1 MGSDNLFYKRKT
13 GKLVRGNKVKQILP
27 FILIV
32 CEGAKTEPNYFNWYK
47 NNCKQTINIEIS
59 GQGKNTRSLVEATI
73 KIKKKIQKEQN
84 IVFDQVWCIFDKDSF
99 SSDIYNS
106 AFQLCRNSN
115 IEVAYSNECFE
126 VWYLL
131 HFNYY
136 NCGMD
141 RTTVFEMLDEK
152 MKSDF
157 GRKYEK
163 NMNEI
168 YDLLAPKQDDAIRN
182 AKRLESS
189 CRNAYEVHHQNP
201 STSVYKLVEE
211 LNKYKI

>member
-13 GKLVRGNKVKQILP
+13 GKLVRSIKSKKVLP
-27 FILIV
+27 YILIV
-32 CEGAKTEPNYFNWYK
+32 CEGTETEPNYFSWYK
-47 NNCKQTINIEIS
+47 FNCKQTINLEIS

-73 KIKKKIQKEQN
+73 KIKKRIQKEEN
-84 IVFDQVWCIFDKDSF
+84 ILFDQVWCVFDKDSF
-99 SSDIYNS
+99 SSDIYNA
-106 AFQLCRNSN
+106 AFQLCNNEN
-115 IEVAYSNECFE
+115 IGIAYSNECFE

-141 RTTVFEMLDEK
+141 RATVFDKLDKK
-152 MKSDF
+152 MISDY
-157 GRKYEK
+157 GRRYEK
-163 NMNEI
+163 NIGEI
-168 YDLLAPKQDDAIRN
+168 YDLLASKQNDAIRN
-182 AKRLESS
+182 AKRLELS
-189 CRNAYEVHHQNP
+189 CRDLNEVHHQNP